1 MSVIRDILT
10 FFEIDDNAIRF
21 FVYGGTG
28 AVVYGVSE
36 DKNKTYRRFVALCF
50 VGAAMSSFITPA
62 VIVYFQIV
70 NMKYQIALGFLIG
83 MVSMVLVGKIINYA
97 KKISLKWSNI
107 EVSAKEGE
115 DDDTAV

>member
-1 MSVIRDILT
+1 MSVIRDILS

-36 DKNKTYRRFVALCF
+36 DKNKTFRRFVALCF
-50 VGAAMSSFITPA
+50 VGAVMSSFITPA
-62 VIVYFQIV
+62 VVVYFEIL

-83 MVSMVLVGKIINYA
+83 MTSMVLVGKIINYA
-97 KKISLKWSNI
+97 RKVSLKWSNI
-107 EVSAKEGE
+107 EVGAKEGE
-115 DDDTAV
+115 QDV

>member
-1 MSVIRDILT
+1 MSVIRDILS

-36 DKNKTYRRFVALCF
+36 DKNKTFRRFVALCF
-50 VGAAMSSFITPA
+50 VGAVMSSFITPA
-62 VIVYFQIV
+62 VVIYFGIL

-83 MVSMVLVGKIINYA
+83 MTSMVLVGKIINYA
-97 KKISLKWSNI
+97 RKVSLKWSNI

-115 DDDTAV
+115 GDDTAI

>member
-1 MSVIRDILT
+1 MSVIRDILS

-36 DKNKTYRRFVALCF
+36 DKNKTFRRFVALCF
-50 VGAAMSSFITPA
+50 VGAVMSSFITPA
-62 VIVYFQIV
+62 IVVYFEIL

-83 MVSMVLVGKIINYA
+83 MTSMVLVGKIINYA
-97 KKISLKWSNI
+97 RKVSLKWSNI
-107 EVSAKEGE
+107 EVGAKEGE
-115 DDDTAV
+115 GDDTAI